1 MIIVNTFSQRM
12 IIDQQIDQRS
22 LSILIP
28 ARTRQFC
35 LRAEGW
41 ARERSS
47 QARSLWAKSGD
58 GTDFL
63 TLPQHMVDSACAASF
78 LFNSWLAP
86 SVKRSL
92 SAALGI
98 GETGVEALYVWLAGV
113 HDIGKGIRT
122 FQRLLLASD
131 KAHLVLAVSDAGLD
145 IDLSIDEANFEKLP
159 HSVASGEILAL
170 WLRARG
176 IPLPQANSLAAVVN
190 AHHGIA
196 NKPSKRVRELIE
208 DYPEPWKKVHRE
220 LLDAMAELCGA
231 DAVLT
236 EVFRGGKLH
245 QGVVEILTGLVVM
258 ADWVAS
264 NENAFTLHVRGTQ
277 LERVEAAAAVI
288 DVTTPWE
295 PEMGEWGDIDKRFRH
310 SFGWPEEFCARP
322 VQRAVVEAVQ
332 KLDGPALVVIEAE
345 TGVGKTEAALATA
358 EVLAARSGSQGVFF
372 AAPTMATANGL
383 LERTIDWAS
392 NNSVDSVKSMYLA
405 HSKNVLSEPYR
416 ELKFSQIGR
425 DSGRGGG
432 VIASQWMSGR
442 RLGLLSNFVVGTV
455 DQVLMMALQ
464 QRFHMLRHVG
474 LAGKV
479 IIFDEV
485 HAFDTYTSDYLRST
499 IEWLGFY
506 GASVILMSATLPP
519 EKRRTLVEAYSTAP
533 WLDEE
538 PTGYPLL
545 TLATRDSVEFH
556 PVPPT
561 PTNLEAHI
569 GFLEDDV
576 NELVNFME
584 HNLEAGG
591 CVLVICNTIARAQE
605 AYRAL
610 ASIYG
615 EDVQLHHAGFV
626 AWERVEKE
634 DALRDELGP
643 ESRRGSG
650 RPWRKIVVATQV
662 AEQSLDI
669 DADLLITDIAP
680 MDLIIQRIGRLH
692 RHERPATDR
701 PANLQQPQV
710 MIRGIV
716 EREPVPE
723 FDSGAEYIY
732 GTALLLSTYANL
744 PSIFR
749 RPDDI
754 EGLVRDTYDRSFTP
768 PVGWE
773 EVWEKAREESLFD
786 EDSAHSK
793 SSTFRLPS
801 PRRRTSY
808 DAMFSQLISDEG
820 ASGDER
826 GAAQVRDAEPAVEV
840 IPIRRTEYGYQPWG
854 LDEEVLDGAELSYS
868 AAFHLASSTVRLPVR
883 MTRWE
888 SDFDAVVDALEDA
901 TPEQWRAHFLLR
913 GQLAMPLDE
922 SGIVQLGRFTVSYT
936 SELGIEILSDGRE

>member
-1 MIIVNTFSQRM
+1 MNGNVHQ
-12 IIDQQIDQRS
+12 DS
-22 LSILIP
+22 LSTLIP
-28 ARTRQFC
+28 ARTREFC
-35 LRAEGW
+35 VKADGW
-41 ARERSS
+41 ARERSP
-47 QARSLWAKSGD
+47 QAQSLWAKSGD

-63 TLPQHMVDSACAASF
+63 TLPQHMLDSACAASF

-86 SVKRSL
+86 SVKRYL

-98 GETGVEALYVWLAGV
+98 DEPAVEALYVWLAGV
-113 HDIGKGIRT
+113 HDIGKGVRT
-122 FQRLLLASD
+122 FQRLLLSSD
-131 KAHLVLAVSDAGLD
+131 KAHLVSAVSDAGLD

-159 HSVASGEILAL
+159 HGVASGEILAL

-176 IPLPQANSLAAVVN
+176 VPLPKANSLAAVVN

-208 DYPEPWKKVHRE
+208 EYPEPWKNVHRE
-220 LLDAMAELCGA
+220 LLDAMAGLCSV
-231 DAVLT
+231 DTVLD
-236 EVFRGGKLH
+236 EVFRGRKLH
-245 QGVVEILTGLVVM
+245 PGVVEILTGLVVM

-264 NENAFTLHVRGTQ
+264 NENAFTLHVSGTQ

-295 PEMGEWGDIDKRFRH
+295 PEMGDWGDIDKRFRH
-310 SFGWPEEFCARP
+310 SFGWPEEYCARP

-383 LERTIDWAS
+383 LERTIDWAA
-392 NNSVDSVKSMYLA
+392 NNSLDSVRSMYLA
-405 HSKNVLSEPYR
+405 HSKNVLSAPYR

-425 DSGRGGG
+425 DSGGGGG

-499 IEWLGFY
+499 IEWLGYY

-519 EKRRTLVEAYSTAP
+519 DKRRTLVEAYSTAQWP
-533 WLDEE
+533 DEE
-538 PTGYPLL
+538 ATGYPLL
-545 TLATRDSVEFH
+545 TLASRDSVEFH

-561 PTNLEAHI
+561 PTNLEARI
-569 GFLEDDV
+569 DFLDDGADA
-576 NELVNFME
+576 LVNFME
-584 HNLEAGG
+584 HSLDEGG
-591 CVLVICNTIARAQE
+591 CALIICNTIARAQE

-610 ASIYG
+610 EGIYG
-615 EDVQLHHAGFV
+615 DEAQLHHAGFV
-626 AWERVEKE
+626 AWERVAKE

-701 PANLQQPQV
+701 PTNLQQPQV

-723 FDSGAEYIY
+723 FDSGAEFIY
-732 GTALLLSTYANL
+732 GTALLLSTLSLL
-744 PSIFR
+744 PSVFR

-754 EGLVRDTYDRSFTP
+754 EGLVRDTYDPDFNP
-768 PVGWE
+768 PAGWE
-773 EVWEKAREESLFD
+773 EEWAQAQEQSLFD

-808 DAMFSQLISDEG
+808 DALFSQLISEEG
-820 ASGDER
+820 SSGDER
-826 GAAQVRDAEPAVEV
+826 GAAQVRDAEPSVEV
-840 IPIRRTEYGYQPWG
+840 IPILRTEYGYQPWG
-854 LDEEVLDGAELSYS
+854 LDQEVLEGAELSYKV
-868 AAFHLASSTVRLPVR
+868 AFHLASSTVRLPIR

-888 SDFDAVVDALEDA
+888 SDFDSVVDALEDA
-901 TPEQWRAHFLLR
+901 TPDQWRSHFLLR

-922 SGIVQLGRFTVSYT
+922 TGIVQLGRFSVSYT
-936 SELGIEILSDGRE
+936 SELGIEILSDRRD

>member
-1 MIIVNTFSQRM
+1 M
-12 IIDQQIDQRS
+12 
-22 LSILIP
+22 
-28 ARTRQFC
+28 
-35 LRAEGW
+35 
-41 ARERSS
+41 
-47 QARSLWAKSGD
+47 
-58 GTDFL
+58 
-63 TLPQHMVDSACAASF
+63 
-78 LFNSWLAP
+78 
-86 SVKRSL
+86 
-92 SAALGI
+92 
-98 GETGVEALYVWLAGV
+98 
-113 HDIGKGIRT
+113 
-122 FQRLLLASD
+122 
-131 KAHLVLAVSDAGLD
+131 
-145 IDLSIDEANFEKLP
+145 
-159 HSVASGEILAL
+159 
-170 WLRARG
+170 
-176 IPLPQANSLAAVVN
+176 
-190 AHHGIA
+190 
-196 NKPSKRVRELIE
+196 
-208 DYPEPWKKVHRE
+208 HRE
-220 LLDAMAELCGA
+220 LLDAMAELCGV

-264 NENAFTLHVRGTQ
+264 NENAFTLHVNGTQ
-277 LERVEAAAAVI
+277 LQRVEAAAAVI

-295 PEMGEWGDIDKRFRH
+295 PEMGDWGDVDKRFRH
-310 SFGWPEEFCARP
+310 SFGWPEEYCARP

-392 NNSVDSVKSMYLA
+392 NKSIDSVKSMYLA

-425 DSGRGGG
+425 DSGGGGG

-519 EKRRTLVEAYSTAP
+519 DKRRTLVEAYSTAQWP
-533 WLDEE
+533 DEE
-538 PTGYPLL
+538 PAGYPLL

-561 PTNLEAHI
+561 PTNLEARI
-569 GFLEDDV
+569 DFLDDGV
-576 NELVNFME
+576 DALVNFME
-584 HNLEAGG
+584 HNLDEGG
-591 CVLVICNTIARAQE
+591 CVLIICNTIARAQE

-610 ASIYG
+610 EGIYG
-615 EDVQLHHAGFV
+615 DEAQLHHAGFV
-626 AWERVEKE
+626 AWERVAKE

-680 MDLIIQRIGRLH
+680 MDLIIQRIGRLY
-692 RHERPATDR
+692 RHERPVTDR

-716 EREPVPE
+716 EREPIPE
-723 FDSGAEYIY
+723 FDSGAEFIY
-732 GTALLLSTYANL
+732 GTALLLSTLALL
-744 PSIFR
+744 PSVFR

-754 EGLVRDTYDRSFTP
+754 ESLVRDTYDPDFNP
-768 PVGWE
+768 PAGWKE
-773 EVWEKAREESLFD
+773 IWDKALSDRLSSD
-786 EDSAHSK
+786 DMAHTK
-793 SSTFRLPS
+793 SSKYQLPS
-801 PRRRTSY
+801 PFPRKNY
-808 DAMFSQLISDEG
+808 HDLFAWLIDEAAGSSDVK
-820 ASGDER
+820 A
-826 GAAQVRDAEPAVEV
+826 AAQVRDSEPSVEV
-840 IPIRRTEYGYQPWG
+840 IPILRTEYGYQPWG
-854 LDEEVLDGAELSYS
+854 LDEEVLDGAELSYKV
-868 AAFHLASSTVRLPVR
+868 AFHLASSTVRLPIR
-883 MTRWE
+883 MTRRE

-901 TPEQWRAHFLLR
+901 TPDQWRSHFLLR

-922 SGIVQLGRFTVSYT
+922 TGIVQLGRFSVSYT
-936 SELGIEILSDGRE
+936 SQLGIEILSDRRD

>member
-1 MIIVNTFSQRM
+1 M
-12 IIDQQIDQRS
+12 DQQIDQRS
-22 LSILIP
+22 LSMLIP
-28 ARTRQFC
+28 TRTREFC
-35 LRAEGW
+35 LKAEGW
-41 ARERSS
+41 ARERSP
-47 QARSLWAKSGD
+47 QAQSLWAKSGD

-86 SVKRSL
+86 SVKRYL
-92 SAALGI
+92 STALGVD
-98 GETGVEALYVWLAGV
+98 ETAVEALYVWLAGC
-113 HDIGKGIRT
+113 HDVGKGIRT
-122 FQRLLLASD
+122 FQRLLLSSD
-131 KAHLVLAVSDAGLD
+131 KAHLVSAVSDAGLD

-170 WLRARG
+170 WLRGRG
-176 IPLPQANSLAAVVN
+176 VPLPKANALAAVVN

-196 NKPSKRVRELIE
+196 NKPSPTVRNLIE
-208 DYPEPWKKVHRE
+208 EYPVPWKNVQHE
-220 LLDAMAELCGA
+220 LLDAMSDLCCV
-231 DAVLT
+231 DAVLD
-236 EVFRGGKLH
+236 EVFRGKKLH
-245 QGVVEILTGLVVM
+245 QGVAEILTGLVVM

-264 NENAFTLHVRGTQ
+264 NETAFTLHVSGTQ

-288 DVTTPWE
+288 DVTTPWD
-295 PEMGEWGDIDKRFRH
+295 PEMGDWGDVDKRFRH
-310 SFGWPEEFCARP
+310 AFGWPEEYCARP

-345 TGVGKTEAALATA
+345 TGVGKTEAGLATA

-383 LERTIDWAS
+383 LERTIDWAA
-392 NNSVDSVKSMYLA
+392 NNSIDSVRSMYLA

-425 DSGRGGG
+425 DSEGSGG
-432 VIASQWMSGR
+432 VVASQWMSGR

-499 IEWLGFY
+499 IEWLGYY

-519 EKRRTLVEAYSTAP
+519 DKRRTLVEAYSTAQWP
-533 WLDEE
+533 DEE

-561 PTNLEAHI
+561 PTNLEARI
-569 GFLEDDV
+569 DFLEDAVDA
-576 NELVNFME
+576 LVNFME
-584 HNLEAGG
+584 HSLDGGG
-591 CVLVICNTIARAQE
+591 CALIICNTIARAQQ

-610 ASIYG
+610 EDIYG
-615 EDVQLHHAGFV
+615 DEVQLHHAGFV
-626 AWERVEKE
+626 AWERVAKE

-692 RHERPATDR
+692 RHERPAADR
-701 PANLQQPQV
+701 PTNLQQPQV

-732 GTALLLSTYANL
+732 GTALLLSTLALL
-744 PSIFR
+744 PSVFR

-754 EGLVRDTYDRSFTP
+754 ESLVRETYDRNFTP
-768 PVGWE
+768 PAGWE
-773 EVWEKAREESLFD
+773 EAWAQAQEQSLFV

-808 DAMFSQLISDEG
+808 DALFSQLISEEG
-820 ASGDER
+820 SSGDER
-826 GAAQVRDAEPAVEV
+826 GAAQVRDAEPSVEA
-840 IPIRRTEYGYQPWG
+840 IPILRTEYGYRPWG
-854 LDEEVLDGAELSYS
+854 LDQEVLEGAELSYKV
-868 AAFHLASSTVRLPVR
+868 AFHLASSTVRLPIR

-888 SDFDAVVDALEDA
+888 SDFDSVVDALEDA
-901 TPEQWRAHFLLR
+901 TPDQWRSHFLLR

-922 SGIVQLGRFTVSYT
+922 TGIVQLGRFSVSYT
-936 SELGIEILSDGRE
+936 SELGIEILSDRRD